1 MQKALA
7 ELVTKLKQAQGTN
20 LKSVV
25 LYGSAVTGE
34 FHPQHSDLNVLCV
47 LEKLGATELARMS
60 PAARWWSGQGHPAP
74 LVFGLQEL
82 QRSADIFAI
91 ELVDI
96 KSGNKVL
103 AGEDVFAGLEVP
115 MNLHRLQVERELR
128 TNLIRLRQR
137 YLAARQDN
145 KTVLRLMTDS
155 VSSFASLFRHALI
168 ALGAKPE
175 AQSAAPSDP
184 VAAAPGAAAASS
196 SADAK
201 SDAVDAKPRKRD
213 AVDQLAALLGFNAGG
228 FHIVLDVR
236 QGRRRA
242 VDVDVP
248 TTFHSYLDAVTRV
261 TEEVDLRL
269 SQ

>member
-1 MQKALA
+1 MQTGLSG
-7 ELVTKLKQAQGTN
+7 LVAKLQQVLGSN

-34 FHPQHSDLNVLCV
+34 FNQQHSDLNVLCV
-47 LEKLGATELARMS
+47 LDKLGATELARLN
-60 PAARWWSGQGHPAP
+60 PAAQWWSRQGHPAP
-74 LVFGLQEL
+74 LVFSLAEL
-82 QRSADIFAI
+82 RQAADVFAI

-96 KSGNKVL
+96 KSGNRIL

-128 TNLIRLRQR
+128 TNLIKLRQQ
-137 YLAARQDN
+137 YLVSRQDN
-145 KTVLRLMTDS
+145 KAILKLMTDS
-155 VSSFASLFRHALI
+155 VSSFASLFRHALL

-175 AQSAAPSDP
+175 APSAATHDP
-184 VAAAPGAAAASS
+184 APAAPGAVAASS
-196 SADAK
+196 SAET
-201 SDAVDAKPRKRD
+201 KPRKRD

-242 VDVDVP
+242 ADVDVA
-248 TTFHSYLDAVTRV
+248 TTFHAYLDAVTRV
-261 TEEVDLRL
+261 AEEVDKRL
-269 SQ
+269 ASI